1 MSSFAMN
8 TWIHKYA
15 SHQLVTI
22 TVSLTKLCAK
32 SVTCACRRVHVGRT
46 RDTVRS
52 FHETWD
58 PAVHIWTCLC
68 WANTRYCGFISP
80 DLWPSTPHL
89 NVSMLGE
96 HETRAFISSDLWPSS
111 PHLNVSMLGE
121 HETRAFISPDL
132 WPSSPHLNLADYR
145 NCKQEAQLML
155 TTGSTRLAVSRG
167 QQTFLVHCDFSLSM
181 WSAPTDSLRHFHSS
195 SVL

>member
-52 FHETWD
+52 FHQTCD
-58 PAVHIWTCLC
+58 PALHIWTCLC
-68 WANTRYCGFISP
+68 WANTRYC
-80 DLWPSTPHL
+80 
-89 NVSMLGE
+89 
-96 HETRAFISSDLWPSS
+96 AFISRDLRPSS

-121 HETRAFISPDL
+121 HEILCVHFTRPVTQHSTSERVYVGRTRDTCVHFIRPVT
-132 WPSSPHLNLADYR
+132 
-145 NCKQEAQLML
+145 QQ
-155 TTGSTRLAVSRG
+155 STSERVHVGWTRDTCVHFTRPVT
-167 QQTFLVHCDFSLSM
+167 QQSTSEPGWL
-181 WSAPTDSLRHFHSS
+181 
-195 SVL
+195 